1 MSSVT
6 RFLRQIPT
14 GLQYY
19 AVPSNLTGVVY
30 VPADTSSPTVVND
43 PAVTSY
49 PSAVAQSSAVVTAIG
64 DLSDAILRDMGKT
77 IKAVDTTPNN
87 GNVVRYFRAFQV
99 LVPQAA
105 TTPISPN
112 DGVVGS
118 PTVPLTSGYA
128 PYFTIYM
135 PVTIAGMGS
144 FTAGLTPL
152 AGGQM

>member
-30 VPADTSSPTVVND
+30 VPVDGSSPTVVND

-64 DLSDAILRDMGKT
+64 LLTDPILRDMGKT
-77 IKAVDTTPNN
+77 IKAVDATPNN
-87 GNVVRYFRAFQV
+87 GNVVRYFRAYQV

-118 PTVPLTSGYA
+118 PSLPVAYA
-128 PYFTIYM
+128 PYYTIYM